1 MEKDYN
7 KKLILTENCA
17 KLMIRDTTKILPK
30 FLEIILN
37 LDIVQKQFNANFSQA
52 TIAKLSIE
60 RLRQIKIPVLPPL
73 EVQNQ
78 IVAKMDKALAIKKQK
93 EQEAKVLLESIDD
106 FMLDELGIEYKEVK
120 EEKIFGLKLS
130 ELGEM
135 KRFDVENYKGVPKF
149 SSKYACAKI
158 RDIATINPARKKPS
172 FKEDETVPY
181 V

>member
-1 MEKDYN
+1 
-7 KKLILTENCA
+7 
-17 KLMIRDTTKILPK
+17 MIRDTTKILPK